1 MRAFEKVVN
10 FPPPLVVALQKAQK
24 QAQNTC
30 QNRLQC
36 GTLAIRKTA
45 DKRFFVSVGFRE
57 RTAVKIP
64 YRCAKNVVCSV
75 DGEKRRNLRKYLRT
89 GGSVRGIE
97 DGFPLKKGGTAT
109 LFALYWAYCVF
120 FVFKMPFCAC
130 NGAQEKPFGQNE
142 RPKRACTLIC

>member
-10 FPPPLVVALQKAQK
+10 FPPPPFVVALQKAQK

-30 QNRLQC
+30 QNRLRC

-109 LFALYWAYCVF
+109 
-120 FVFKMPFCAC
+120 
-130 NGAQEKPFGQNE
+130 
-142 RPKRACTLIC
+142 

>member
-1 MRAFEKVVN
+1 MTLAKGQIAFATLAMRAFEKIVN
-10 FPPPLVVALQKAQK
+10 FPQPFVVALQKAQK

-30 QNRLQC
+30 QNRLLC

-109 LFALYWAYCVF
+109 
-120 FVFKMPFCAC
+120 
-130 NGAQEKPFGQNE
+130 
-142 RPKRACTLIC
+142 